1 MARDDSDA
9 VPFVLY
15 RDDFGGRFDVWHFHR
30 ADVVFSGGLIRNGDG
45 TADFYA
51 GTSDAEAQ
59 KLTIVDPFTK
69 YERQG

>member
-1 MARDDSDA
+1 M
-9 VPFVLY
+9 
-15 RDDFGGRFDVWHFHR
+15 
-30 ADVVFSGGLIRNGDG
+30 FSGGLIRNGDG